1 MNLIA
6 SSKIKLNEN
15 EVSTILKWHENSTE
29 RKSRF
34 GSATYIFP
42 QEQILLNK
50 IKKAE
55 KSKVEIDEFEL
66 EMLTGWME
74 NALFP
79 QLGQE
84 TYLFPFEESAISK
97 IEILSKSISAKKTKI
112 QKYLYSKKMELERRE
127 NIERWEAEE
136 LRLEH
141 EQAALKA
148 IDEKISRLKIELA
161 SLQKDREERRN
172 RSVDEK
178 IAASNKLKSELDII
192 RRQLKF

>member
-6 SSKIKLNEN
+6 SSKIILSEN
-15 EVSTILKWHENSTE
+15 EVSTILKWHENSTD

-34 GSATYIFP
+34 GSVNFVFP
-42 QEQILLNK
+42 QEQILLTK

-55 KSKVEIDEFEL
+55 NSGIEIDEFEL

-79 QLGQE
+79 KLGQK

-97 IEILSKSISAKKTKI
+97 IDILTKSINAKKIKI
-112 QKYLYSKKMELERRE
+112 QKYLSSRKMDLERRE
-127 NIERWEAEE
+127 NIEKWESEK
-136 LRLEH
+136 LRLEY
-141 EQAALKA
+141 EKAALKA
-148 IDEKISRLKIELA
+148 IDEKISRLNIKFA
-161 SLQKDREERRN
+161 RLQKDHEERKN
-172 RSVDEK
+172 RSIDEK